1 MTNQWDN
8 FTIPELQ
15 AQLAALWPKYE
26 LVVHWRVTTQG
37 DEFEVR
43 WRPEGNLGLLSD
55 FPVEVTADTLQ
66 GALAETRDRALEWI
80 ARIREAVETERNGVA
95 YVKEDRLA

>member
-1 MTNQWDN
+1 
-8 FTIPELQ
+8 
-15 AQLAALWPKYE
+15 
-26 LVVHWRVTTQG
+26 
-37 DEFEVR
+37 
-43 WRPEGNLGLLSD
+43 
-55 FPVEVTADTLQ
+55 LQ